1 MGAHPEG
8 LRSLTSSSHPSAG
21 AGMDAETSQKD
32 SGNHSFFKVLSEP
45 LAINPQP
52 SPGD

>member
-1 MGAHPEG
+1 MEAHPEG
-8 LRSLTSSSHPSAG
+8 LRFLTSFSHSSAG
-21 AGMDAETSQKD
+21 AGIDAEMSQQD
-32 SGNHSFFKVLSEP
+32 SGNHAFFKVLFEP